1 MSSLMDKDDDSR
13 SAESAASD
21 IIMQPASQHSSA
33 SQRRHNV
40 LNIHFNPS
48 EYGLLAQYEE
58 VDQIYSMKLSP
69 SIVSLIQGVGERS
82 D

>member
-1 MSSLMDKDDDSR
+1 
-13 SAESAASD
+13 
-21 IIMQPASQHSSA
+21 MQPASQHSSA
-33 SQRRHNV
+33 SQRRRNV
-40 LNIHFNPS
+40 LNIQFNPS

-58 VDQIYSMKLSP
+58 VDQIYAMKLSP